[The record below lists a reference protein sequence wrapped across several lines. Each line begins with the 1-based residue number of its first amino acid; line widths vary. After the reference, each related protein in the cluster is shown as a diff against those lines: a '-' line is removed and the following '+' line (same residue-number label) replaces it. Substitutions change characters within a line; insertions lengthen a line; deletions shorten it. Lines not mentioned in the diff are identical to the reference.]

1 MAQLATKANSL
12 IIAAFLLVFAVIGL
26 LYVQY
31 DSEVED
37 AQSWVDHTY
46 AVQSHIKDLRIAMD
60 EAEGGQRGYLLTGG
74 AEFLAP
80 FDAARDRS
88 ALLYGELKNLTAD
101 NPVEQDRLA
110 KLSPLMQQKLGL
122 IAASIEARKSAGPN
136 AAPDLS
142 ELDRGRVTMSDIRDL
157 LAAMTA
163 TENELLRQRLTSVAA
178 VRVRTAILVAVGAAL
193 ALLLLAVGSV
203 LLRRAAR
210 DRRRSEQAVRDAAT
224 QLRVSF
230 DSLSQ
235 GVAVFDA
242 KRALTNWNQ
251 CFISLLQLPADLAR
265 QGVAYAIIAATLA
278 ADGEFLETEAQLD
291 AGTAPSNSGPVV
303 FQRTR
308 PGNRTFELRRT
319 VLPAGGFAV
328 TFTDITNQLRA
339 AEVQRNSQKMQT
351 LGELT
356 GGVAHDFNNL
366 LTVIAGNLD
375 LLQNKKSLDADAQRY
390 VAGALRGVDRGTSL
404 TQHLLAFGR
413 RQPLAPK
420 PIDLNHLAVEMT
432 SGMLRRSLGER
443 IDIRIVESAGLW
455 PAYADP
461 AQVENAILNLAINAR
476 DAMPEGGKLTI
487 ETANVTFDEQ
497 YAQQND
503 EVTPGQYVM
512 IAVSDAGKGMAPD
525 IVARAF
531 EPFFTTKEEG
541 KGSGLGLAMVHGFAK
556 QSKGHVKIYSEAGS
570 GSSIK
575 LYLPR
580 SQRAVIE
587 ETRVPAS
594 LPRGT
599 ATVLVVEDDADV
611 RRIAVAQLTDLGY
624 RVLDAA
630 DAEAGLKI
638 FTDIGNID
646 LLLTDVVLPG
656 RLRGRD
662 LADLVRRASPVT
674 KILFM
679 SGYTENAIVHDGK
692 LDEGTLLLSKPFRRE
707 DLAKKVA
714 VALSL
719 DSAQPQGENVV
730 RLLPH

>member
-12 IIAAFLLVFAVIGL
+12 IIAAFILVFGMIGL

-31 DSEVED
+31 NADVRD
-37 AQSWVDHTY
+37 AQLWVDHTY
-46 AVQSHIKDLRIAMD
+46 TVQSHIKDLRIAMD
-60 EAEGGQRGYLLTGG
+60 EAEAGQRGYLLTGRDT
-74 AEFLAP
+74 FLEP
-80 FDAARDRS
+80 YNAARDRS

-101 NPVEQDRLA
+101 SALEQGRLE
-110 KLSPLMQQKLGL
+110 KLSPLMQQKLAL
-122 IAASIEARKSAGPN
+122 IAASIEAKKVAGAGAP
-136 AAPDLS
+136 PDLS
-142 ELDRGRVTMSDIRDL
+142 ELDRGRAVMTGIRNL

-163 TENELLRQRLTSVAA
+163 TEAGYLRQRLADVASVRTRTTILVSTGAAAA
-178 VRVRTAILVAVGAAL
+178 VLLLIVGAL
-193 ALLLLAVGSV
+193 M
-203 LLRRAAR
+203 LRRAAR
-210 DRRRSEQAVRDAAT
+210 DRRRADQAVRDAAS
-224 QLRVSF
+224 QLRLSF

-242 KRALTNWNQ
+242 DRRLINWNQ
-251 CFISLLQLPADLAR
+251 CFTNLLDLPPEQIQRGAAYTTVAALLAEK
-265 QGVAYAIIAATLA
+265 
-278 ADGEFLETEAQLD
+278 GEFLETEAQLD
-291 AGTAPSNSGPVV
+291 AASPATGNTPVV
-303 FQRTR
+303 FQRQR
-308 PGNRTFELRRT
+308 EEGRTFELRRT
-319 VLPAGGFAV
+319 MLPAGGFAV
-328 TFTDITNQLRA
+328 TVTDITMQVRA
-339 AEVQRNSQKMQT
+339 EEVQRNSQKMRA

-375 LLQNKKSLDADAQRY
+375 LLQSKKALDQDAQRY

-413 RQPLAPK
+413 RQPLAPR
-420 PIDLNHLAVEMT
+420 PVDLNRLAAEMT
-432 SGMLRRSLGER
+432 SGMLRRALGER
-443 IDIRIVESAGLW
+443 IDIKIVESAGLW

-476 DAMPEGGKLTI
+476 DAMSEGGKLTI
-487 ETANVTFDEQ
+487 ETANVTLDEH
-497 YAQQND
+497 YAEQNE
-503 EVTPGQYVM
+503 EVAAGQYVM
-512 IAVSDAGKGMAPD
+512 IAVSDTGSGMSSEV
-525 IVARAF
+525 VARAF
-531 EPFFTTKEEG
+531 EPFYTTKEEG

-556 QSKGHVKIYSEAGS
+556 QSKGHVKIYSETGN
-570 GSSIK
+570 GTNVK

-580 SQRAVIE
+580 SQRAVAE
-587 ETRVPAS
+587 EPQSPAM

-599 ATVLVVEDDADV
+599 ASVLVVEDDVDV

-624 RVLDAA
+624 RVHDAA
-630 DAEAGLKI
+630 DAESGLRI
-638 FTDIGNID
+638 FTETGNID

-662 LADLVRRASPVT
+662 LADLISRASPTT

-714 VALSL
+714 LALNL
-719 DSAQPQGENVV
+719 GDQPQADNVV
-730 RLLPH
+730 RLSPH

>member
-12 IIAAFLLVFAVIGL
+12 IIAAFVLIFGVIAL
-26 LYVQY
+26 LYTQY
-31 DSEVED
+31 ASEVAGAE
-37 AQSWVDHTY
+37 AWVDHTY
-46 AVQSHIKDLRIAMD
+46 TVQAHIKDLRIAMD
-60 EAEGGQRGYLLTGG
+60 EAEAGQRGYLLTGR
-74 AEFLAP
+74 AEFLEP
-80 FDAARDRS
+80 YNAARDRS
-88 ALLYGELKNLTAD
+88 ALLYAELKNLTVD
-101 NPVEQDRLA
+101 NPAEQVRLD
-110 KLSPLMQQKLGL
+110 KLSPLMQQKLAL
-122 IAASIEARKSAGPN
+122 IAASIQARKTATN
-136 AAPDLS
+136 AAPDMA
-142 ELDRGRVTMSDIRDL
+142 ELDRGRGIMSEIQAA
-157 LAAMTA
+157 LAAMTV
-163 TENELLRQRLTSVAA
+163 TETELLHVRLAKVAA
-178 VRVRTAILVAVGAAL
+178 VRMRTAVLVSCGAA
-193 ALLLLAVGSV
+193 ASLLLLIVGAF

-210 DRRRSEQAVRDAAT
+210 DRRRADQAVRDAAS
-224 QLRVSF
+224 QLRLSF

-235 GVAVFDA
+235 GIAVFDA
-242 KRALTNWNQ
+242 SRLLINWNQ
-251 CFISLLQLPADLAR
+251 CFVSLLGLSPALVVRGAT
-265 QGVAYAIIAATLA
+265 YASIAKVLGES
-278 ADGEFLETEAQLD
+278 GEFLESEAQIE
-291 AGTAPSNSGPVV
+291 AGLTAPGNAGPVV
-303 FQRTR
+303 FQRAR
-308 PGNRTFELRRT
+308 PDNRTFELRRT
-319 VLPAGGFAV
+319 VLPAGGFTV
-328 TFTDITNQLRA
+328 TFTDITNQMRA

-375 LLQNKKSLDADAQRY
+375 LLQNKKTLDADAQRY

-420 PIDLNHLAVEMT
+420 PIDINRLAAEMT

-443 IDIRIVESAGLW
+443 IDIKIVESAGLW

-476 DAMPEGGKLTI
+476 DAMPDGGKLTI
-487 ETANVTFDEQ
+487 ETANVTLDEQ
-497 YAQQND
+497 YAEQNE
-503 EVTPGQYVM
+503 EVTAGQYVM
-512 IAVSDAGKGMAPD
+512 IAVSDTGKGMAPE

-541 KGSGLGLAMVHGFAK
+541 RGSGLGLAMVHGFAK
-556 QSKGHVKIYSEAGS
+556 QSKGHVKIYSEAGNGTS
-570 GSSIK
+570 VK

-587 ETRVPAS
+587 DTQSPAS
-594 LPRGT
+594 LPRGN
-599 ATVLVVEDDADV
+599 ATVLVVEDDTDV

-624 RVLDAA
+624 HVLDAA

-638 FTDIGNID
+638 FTETGAID

-662 LADLVRRASPVT
+662 LADLVRRASPMT

-714 VALSL
+714 VALHL
-719 DSAQPQGENVV
+719 DIDQRQSDNVV
-730 RLLPH
+730 QLSPH